1 MAKITWTPDLDTG
14 IEPIDQQ
21 HRQLVELINQLDD
34 AQLGGDRQAI
44 GKVIEGLIEYTV
56 SHFAFEE
63 ALMDDAGYQFVRPH
77 KKVHEIFVRRA
88 KELQDRFFAGEDVAG
103 ELQTMLGRWLL
114 NHIRRDDASYVSA
127 VKGAMVRLI
136 EEKEEGGWLSRSLK
150 RFFGRG

>member
-1 MAKITWTPDLDTG
+1 MAKIVWTPDLDTG

-34 AQLGGDRQAI
+34 AQQGGDRAAI

-63 ALMDDAGYQFVRPH
+63 ALMEDAGYQFVRPH
-77 KKVHEIFVRRA
+77 KKVHEIFVRRV
-88 KELQDRFFAGEDVAG
+88 KELQDRFLAGENVAG

-127 VKGAMVRLI
+127 VKGEMVRLI